1 MSNSASPTASADVTC
16 FSVAASPDPGLMPRV
31 LELFAKRG
39 LIPSR
44 FIGMLE
50 ATPEPRLELDI
61 QAQNL
66 SPEVAAHMARSMG
79 QIFGVEQVLLAER
92 TAGAN

>member
-1 MSNSASPTASADVTC
+1 MTTLVSDPVTC

-44 FIGMLE
+44 FIGCL
-50 ATPEPRLELDI
+50 ASAPEPRLELDI
-61 QAQNL
+61 QASGL
-66 SPEVAAHMARSMG
+66 SPETAAHMARSLG
-79 QIFGVEQVLLAER
+79 QIFGVESVLMAER
-92 TAGAN
+92 SAGAN